1 MFTDVP
7 ANINMSM
14 NDASAYTVGALS
26 LNALGQAFK
35 LLLTGSVLLR
45 GNMLQLQ
52 YAEPGGF
59 TVDNI
64 ISLAQ
69 VVYKASDSL
78 EAMSA
83 LS

>member
-1 MFTDVP
+1 MVGYNCSFSFCLQP
-7 ANINMSM
+7 FS
-14 NDASAYTVGALS
+14 ASTTVGALS

-35 LLLTGSVLLR
+35 LSLTGSVLLR

-64 ISLAQ
+64 NSLAQ

-83 LS
+83 LL